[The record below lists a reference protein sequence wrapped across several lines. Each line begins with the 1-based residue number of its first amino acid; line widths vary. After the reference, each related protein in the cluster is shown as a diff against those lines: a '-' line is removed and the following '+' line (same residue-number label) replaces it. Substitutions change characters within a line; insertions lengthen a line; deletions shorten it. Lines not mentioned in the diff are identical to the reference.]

1 MYENKITYKKV
12 TQKTRLLLVPS
23 FMIFFFFVCFV
34 MFVKTV
40 STTYIVTIYV
50 VETVLLIL
58 HDA

>member
-12 TQKTRLLLVPS
+12 TQKTWLLLVPS
-23 FMIFFFFVCFV
+23 FMIFFFVCFV